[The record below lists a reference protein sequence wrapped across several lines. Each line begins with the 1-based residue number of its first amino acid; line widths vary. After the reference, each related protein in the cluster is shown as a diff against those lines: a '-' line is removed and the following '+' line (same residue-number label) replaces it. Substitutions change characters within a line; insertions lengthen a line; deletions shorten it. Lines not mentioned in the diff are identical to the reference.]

1 MLFLP
6 HWYVNIGEVFQL
18 YIISQKHMNEIKV
31 SVSVVSQGGVM
42 LTQAEAEQLE
52 KTKKGLGFDLT
63 RIKVEDKQGNVDILN
78 VRTRKFRT
86 VTQSVNMCKEA
97 YEYMTS
103 KDGCP
108 PHIKQFVWA
117 KMKPTQRLE
126 AHLDLVCKHLRG
138 VSYTYKVFD
147 D

>member
-1 MLFLP
+1 M
-6 HWYVNIGEVFQL
+6 
-18 YIISQKHMNEIKV
+18 SEIKV
-31 SVSVVSQGGVM
+31 SVSVTLQGGVM

-52 KTKKGLGFDLT
+52 KTKKGTGYDLT
-63 RIKVEDKQGNVDILN
+63 RIRVEGKQGNADVIN

-86 VTQSVNMCKEA
+86 ATQSLSMCKEA

-117 KMKPTQRLE
+117 KMKPAQRLE
-126 AHLDLVCKHLRG
+126 AHLDLVCKHLKG

>member
-1 MLFLP
+1 M
-6 HWYVNIGEVFQL
+6 
-18 YIISQKHMNEIKV
+18 SEIKV
-31 SVSVVSQGGVM
+31 SVNVTLQGGVM

-52 KTKKGLGFDLT
+52 KTKKGTSYDLT
-63 RIKVEDKQGNVDILN
+63 RIRVEDKQGNADVIN

-86 VTQSVNMCKEA
+86 ATQSLSMCKEA

-103 KDGCP
+103 KGGCP

-117 KMKPTQRLE
+117 KMKPAQRLE
-126 AHLDLVCKHLRG
+126 AHLDLVCKHLKG

>member
-1 MLFLP
+1 M
-6 HWYVNIGEVFQL
+6 
-18 YIISQKHMNEIKV
+18 SEIKV
-31 SVSVVSQGGVM
+31 SVSVTLQGGVM

-52 KTKKGLGFDLT
+52 KTKKGTGYDLT
-63 RIKVEDKQGNVDILN
+63 SIRVKDEQGNADVLN

-86 VTQSVNMCKEA
+86 ATQSLSMYKEA

-103 KDGCP
+103 KDSCP
-108 PHIKQFVWA
+108 PNIKQSVWA
-117 KMKPTQRLE
+117 KMKPIQRLE
-126 AHLDLVCKHLRG
+126 VHLDLVCKHLRG